1 VMALV
6 RSEERGPRAPLLSSN
21 RWYRLVRHLTG
32 YIFLAPMIVILGLF
46 VVFPIVYVLYLSL
59 FRVDLL
65 AGTWTFAG
73 LDNYRY
79 LLEDMKVRYALRN
92 TITYAAVVV
101 PTQTVIALLLAAI
114 LNTGIRG
121 REFFRVAYFVPTV
134 TSSAVLTLI
143 FMWMYSKTGLLNAI
157 LNRLGLP
164 GYDWLNDP
172 RIALVSIMI
181 MNIWSTVGQYMVIY
195 LAALQDIPRTL
206 YEAARVDGASWW
218 QQLRYVTLPML
229 KPATN
234 FVVIMGIIGTLQ
246 LFDQAFIFSDGSGGP
261 NNATLT
267 MVLYIYQNAFRNF
280 DFGYAGALSFVLAV
294 VIMIGTVL
302 YRALAGEGRYR

>member
-1 VMALV
+1 MTV
-6 RSEERGPRAPLLSSN
+6 RREEGDRCAPLRSSS
-21 RWYRLVRHLTG
+21 RGYRLGRHLAG
-32 YIFLAPMIVILGLF
+32 YTFLAPMIIVMGVF
-46 VVFPIVYVLYLSL
+46 VVFPILYVLYLSL

-79 LLEDMKVRYALRN
+79 LLEDVKVRYALRN

-121 REFFRVAYFVPTV
+121 REFFRVVYFVPTV

-143 FMWMYSKTGLLNAI
+143 FVWMYSKTGLLNAI

-181 MNIWSTVGQYMVIY
+181 MNIWSTVGQYMVIF

-206 YEAARVDGASWW
+206 YEAARVDGAGWW
-218 QQLRYVTLPML
+218 PQLRYVTLPML

-234 FVVIMGIIGTLQ
+234 FVVIMGIIGTFQ

-280 DFGYAGALSFVLAV
+280 DFGYAGALSFVLALI
-294 VIMIGTVL
+294 IMIGTVL